1 MEVFS
6 MKNKKETKKIDHGF
20 KVRPDEDISNLIRH
34 NYELYR
40 QKELVAGKKISSLN
54 QYICR
59 IIELG
64 IDSMEV
70 AV

>member
-1 MEVFS
+1 MKNQ
-6 MKNKKETKKIDHGF
+6 KNKKKTDHGF
-20 KVRPDEDISNLIRH
+20 KIRPDEDISNLIRH
-34 NYELYR
+34 NYELHR
-40 QKELVAGKKISSLN
+40 QKELVSGKKISSLN

>member
-1 MEVFS
+1 
-6 MKNKKETKKIDHGF
+6 MKNNKTEKNKTSGF
-20 KVRPDEDISNLIRH
+20 TIRPDEDVVNLIRH

-40 QKELVAGKKISSLN
+40 QKELVAGKRISSLN

-64 IDSMEV
+64 IGTMEV

>member
-1 MEVFS
+1 